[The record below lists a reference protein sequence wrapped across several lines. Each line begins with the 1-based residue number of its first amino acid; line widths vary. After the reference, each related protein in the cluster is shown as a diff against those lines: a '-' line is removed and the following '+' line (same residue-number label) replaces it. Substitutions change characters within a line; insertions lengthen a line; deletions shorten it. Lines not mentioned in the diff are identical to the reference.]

1 MNSNGTP
8 SENVGRA
15 MTDIQKYVRQI
26 RNTDDRRR
34 DNGADRKCTGVSDAW
49 ISERIHCL
57 YRWTWKNGSFIE
69 RL

>member
-8 SENVGRA
+8 
-15 MTDIQKYVRQI
+15 I
-26 RNTDDRRR
+26 
-34 DNGADRKCTGVSDAW
+34 RKCRTSYDRYQNMSGKFRTSMIEEETTVLTGSAPVSLM
-49 ISERIHCL
+49 RGYQKIHCL